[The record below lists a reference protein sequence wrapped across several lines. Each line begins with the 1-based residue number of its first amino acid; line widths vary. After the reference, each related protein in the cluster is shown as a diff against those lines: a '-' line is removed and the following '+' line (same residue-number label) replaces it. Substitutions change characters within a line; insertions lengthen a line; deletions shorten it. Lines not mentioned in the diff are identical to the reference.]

1 VRRIFPAVFVL
12 LALWSAAPATQ
23 APDAQTFT
31 GTIID
36 FECAGIGHQHM
47 QMGPTDADCVRLC
60 VLAHGV
66 PYVLESGD
74 DVYFLS
80 DQEMPVE
87 FAARQVTVT
96 GTLDVETMTIT
107 VASMRAVEQ
116 ALPGA
121 Q

>member
-1 VRRIFPAVFVL
+1 MRRLLPALVALV
-12 LALWSAAPATQ
+12 ALWPTASATQ
-23 APDAQTFT
+23 ALDAQTFV
-31 GTIID
+31 GTITD

-80 DQEMPVE
+80 DQGMPVE

-107 VASMRAVEQ
+107 VASMRAVE
-116 ALPGA
+116 
-121 Q
+121 